1 MSKRYPRSCASGW
14 LYPSAVYRHFGVLLQ
29 LRTLRPVVKQHD
41 ATYGSATERDLQ
53 RCGSNRGIT
62 ERGDHHSFG
71 SCPYGLTAG
80 KDRHYSRPV
89 RWTSHTGG
97 DGIKEWPWRPLLYFA
112 AQAGWGLGLPPRPGG
127 NERAQS
133 SPSCTRMACATAS
146 MSLSSSLPRRSL
158 SRRLATVAI

>member
-1 MSKRYPRSCASGW
+1 MASLLGEFLSVEIQASGW

-41 ATYGSATERDLQ
+41 AAYGSATERDLQ

-62 ERGDHHSFG
+62 ERGDRHSFG

-89 RWTSHTGG
+89 RWMSHTGG
-97 DGIKEWPWRPLLYFA
+97 DGINQWPSRPLLHFA
-112 AQAGWGLGLPPRPGG
+112 AQPGWGSSGL
-127 NERAQS
+127 
-133 SPSCTRMACATAS
+133 
-146 MSLSSSLPRRSL
+146 LPFFEEI
-158 SRRLATVAI
+158 T